1 MGDTGKNMRF
11 SEKKICIYKNIVV
24 LICALGIF
32 FYSIKNIEQLSIPYI
47 IDDEF
52 GYWSVGAWLAGYD
65 WSGVTQWCGY
75 YSYGYGFVLAIFIK
89 AFNNMEI
96 AYKCAICFNVALL
109 LAIFFIVKTLV
120 RKYYDGISFEAGI
133 AISLLLTLVPVNLY
147 HVNIAWPEVFL
158 EFLLWLVFFWL
169 TLYNEKKKAVYLY
182 LGSIVLLYSYMVH
195 NRTLVMIIAFIFF
208 LLISQSIRRTD
219 KAIIVVGIFMGLAAS
234 QCLKIFFVKIYG

>member
-1 MGDTGKNMRF
+1 MRF

-147 HVNIAWPEVFL
+147 HVNIAWPEVFANSH
-158 EFLLWLVFFWL
+158 FPRPAGPHFP
-169 TLYNEKKKAVYLY
+169 
-182 LGSIVLLYSYMVH
+182 
-195 NRTLVMIIAFIFF
+195 
-208 LLISQSIRRTD
+208 
-219 KAIIVVGIFMGLAAS
+219 AS
-234 QCLKIFFVKIYG
+234 QGHIKRPVLEISRVERVPPC